1 MMKWFES
8 VTQGGITIGTYLLC
22 FGMALFCGLLFAAVS
37 AVRTRPTKS
46 FLLSLIVLPA
56 IVQTVITMVNGN
68 IGTGIAV
75 AGAFTLVRFRSAPGK
90 ASEISVIFA
99 AMAAGIACSGG
110 YVLIAA
116 LFSLLVCGILLLFR
130 FLPFPHEQ
138 SYLLR
143 ITVPEDLNYE
153 TAFDDLFATYTKSV
167 QRVSVQTGSMGTMYK
182 LKYLVELKNPAN
194 TKEFLDLIRCRNA
207 NLEVGISRAEENEIS
222 L

>member
-90 ASEISVIFA
+90 ASEISA
-99 AMAAGIACSGG
+99 QASTRALG
-110 YVLIAA
+110 YSTGAHGVRHAYA
-116 LFSLLVCGILLLFR
+116 QER
-130 FLPFPHEQ
+130 MHE
-138 SYLLR
+138 LR
-143 ITVPEDLNYE
+143 
-153 TAFDDLFATYTKSV
+153 S
-167 QRVSVQTGSMGTMYK
+167 QG
-182 LKYLVELKNPAN
+182 
-194 TKEFLDLIRCRNA
+194 LDRWRA
-207 NLEVGISRAEENEIS
+207 LEVVSQEMGHFRPEITETY
-222 L
+222 LR